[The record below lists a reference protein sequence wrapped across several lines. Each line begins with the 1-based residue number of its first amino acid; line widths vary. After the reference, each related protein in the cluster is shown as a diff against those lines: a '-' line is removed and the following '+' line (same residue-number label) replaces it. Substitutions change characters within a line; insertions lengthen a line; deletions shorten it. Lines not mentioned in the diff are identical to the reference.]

1 MRKTS
6 HANTNT
12 KSRIKKAKQIE
23 SILSE
28 YINLKKSVIL
38 DLGCGSGVISH
49 YLGKNYPRVYG
60 ADVVDERILKDHYKF
75 CLLNK
80 KRLPYKSNTFDL
92 VIANYV
98 FEHEKNKTSFLSEI
112 KRVLK
117 PKGICYLSTCNRFF
131 PIEPH
136 FSLPFLSILPR
147 KIADQYVRIFKRGD
161 YFDIYSLNLIECNR
175 FFKKFF
181 DCLNITDIVVKKYY
195 KYISKNIIFCLIT
208 KLTPSALFR
217 KLFFFFPGWIFILK
231 KDEK

>member
-1 MRKTS
+1 MQKTS
-6 HANTNT
+6 HANTNIN
-12 KSRIKKAKQIE
+12 SRIKKAKQIE
-23 SILSE
+23 LVLSE
-28 YINLKKSVIL
+28 YIDLRKSVIL
-38 DLGCGSGVISH
+38 DLGCGSGIIAC
-49 YLGKNYPRVYG
+49 YFGKKNPRVYG
-60 ADVVDERILKDHYKF
+60 ADVVDERTLKDHYKF

-147 KIADQYVRIFKRGD
+147 KIADQYVRIFKRGN

-175 FFKKFF
+175 LFKKFF
-181 DCLNITDIVVKKYY
+181 DYLNITDIFVKQHYG
-195 KYISKNIIFCLIT
+195 YISKNIILSIIVKFIPT
-208 KLTPSALFR
+208 ILFR

-231 KDEK
+231 KKK